1 MSGRRP
7 ASLPPRVNRHRP
19 VTPRPLRILHTESSV
34 GWGGQEI
41 RILTEAQG
49 MLRRGHRIT
58 LLTPPEA
65 RLFPAAQKMG
75 LPVVAL
81 PIGKKNLGALTA
93 LRRWLAANGRGFD
106 VINMHSST
114 DSWLSAL
121 ACRTL
126 RGMPPLVRTR
136 HVSTAV
142 HNTLPTRWLYLRAT
156 AHIVTAGEAL
166 RQQLHRDNRFPLE
179 HMTSVPTGIDLDR
192 FAPRDRAVARRELGV
207 ADAPALGIV
216 ATLRDWKGHAYLL
229 EAFDRLR
236 ARFPEWQLLVVGD
249 GPMREILEQQTRQRR
264 LGDCVRLVGNQDNV
278 EQWLNALD
286 LFVLPSYGE
295 EGVPQGIMQ
304 AMACGLAVVSTPVG
318 AIREAVVDGVTG
330 ILVEPRNSDAL
341 AQGLARLMSDAA
353 LRRQMGEAGQR
364 HAQTRFGIDGMLDRM
379 ETVFYRFARREA
391 D

>member
-1 MSGRRP
+1 MSR
-7 ASLPPRVNRHRP
+7 L
-19 VTPRPLRILHTESSV
+19 PLRILHTESSI

-49 MLRRGHRIT
+49 MLRRGHSIT
-58 LLTPPEA
+58 LVTPPEA

-81 PIGKKNLGALTA
+81 PIGKKTLGALTA
-93 LRRWLAANGRGFD
+93 LRRWLAANGRDFD

-179 HMTSVPTGIDLDR
+179 HMTSVPTGIDLAR
-192 FAPRDRAVARRELGV
+192 FQPRDRLAMRRKLGIR
-207 ADAPALGIV
+207 DMPTLGIV
-216 ATLRDWKGHAYLL
+216 ATLRDWKGHAYLID
-229 EAFDRLR
+229 AFRNLR
-236 ARFPEWQLLVVGD
+236 ARFPDWQLLIIGD
-249 GPMREILEQQTRQRR
+249 GPQRANLEQQVQQLA
-264 LGDCVRLVGNQDNV
+264 LGDSVRFVGNQDNI
-278 EQWLNALD
+278 EEWLNTLD

-295 EGVPQGIMQ
+295 EGVPQGVMQ
-304 AMACGLAVVSTPVG
+304 AMACGLVVVSTPVG
-318 AIREAVVDGVTG
+318 AIREAVIDGVTG
-330 ILVEPRNSDAL
+330 VLVEPRNADAL
-341 AQGLARLMSDAA
+341 AQDLARLMSDET
-353 LRRQMGEAGQR
+353 LRREKGDVGQ
-364 HAQTRFGIDGMLDRM
+364 HYALARFSIEEMLDKM

-391 D
+391 P

>member
-1 MSGRRP
+1 M
-7 ASLPPRVNRHRP
+7 
-19 VTPRPLRILHTESSV
+19 TPRPLSILHTESSI

-49 MLRRGHRIT
+49 MLRRGHCIT
-58 LLTPPEA
+58 LVTPPEA
-65 RLFPAAQKMG
+65 MLLPAAHQMG
-75 LPVVAL
+75 LPVVSL
-81 PIGKKNLGALTA
+81 PIGAKKMGALMA
-93 LRRWLAANGRGFD
+93 LRRWLAANGRDFD

-126 RGMPPLVRTR
+126 RGMPPRVRTR
-136 HVSTAV
+136 HVSTAI

-179 HMTSVPTGIDLDR
+179 HMTSIPTGIDLER
-192 FAPRDRAVARRELGV
+192 FQPREQAAARRALGIS
-207 ADAPALGIV
+207 DAPTLGIV

-229 EAFDRLR
+229 QALERLR
-236 ARFPEWQLLVVGD
+236 ERFPDWRLLIIGD
-249 GPMREILEQQTRQRR
+249 GPQRKKIEQQIQQLH
-264 LGDCVRLVGNQDNV
+264 LGDRVRLVGNQENV

-330 ILVEPRNSDAL
+330 VLVEPRNADAL
-341 AQGLARLMSDAA
+341 AQALAGLMGNAD
-353 LRRQMGEAGQR
+353 LRRRMGQAGQR
-364 HAQTRFGIDGMLDRM
+364 QARSRFGIDKMLDKM
-379 ETVFYRFARREA
+379 ETIFYRFARGKPA
-391 D
+391 

>member
-1 MSGRRP
+1 MTRRP
-7 ASLPPRVNRHRP
+7 LG
-19 VTPRPLRILHTESSV
+19 ILHTESSI

-65 RLFPAAQKMG
+65 LILPAAQKMG

-81 PIGKKNLGALTA
+81 PIGKKSLGALA
-93 LRRWLAANGRGFD
+93 VLRRWLAANGRDFD

-126 RGMPPLVRTR
+126 RDMPPLIRTR
-136 HVSTAV
+136 HVSTPV

-166 RQQLHRDNRFPLE
+166 RQQLHRDNRFPLK
-179 HMTSVPTGIDLDR
+179 HMTSVPTGIDLAR
-192 FAPRDRAVARRELGV
+192 FQPRDQAAARRKLGL
-207 ADAPALGIV
+207 ADLPTLGIV

-229 EAFDRLR
+229 EAFGQLR

-249 GPMREILEQQTRQRR
+249 GPMREILEQQTRDRR
-264 LGDCVRLVGNQDNV
+264 LDDRVRLVGNRDDV
-278 EQWLNALD
+278 ELWLNALD

-318 AIREAVVDGVTG
+318 AIREAVVDGETG
-330 ILVEPRNSDAL
+330 VLVEPRNSDAL

-353 LRRQMGEAGQR
+353 QRRQMGEAGMR
-364 HAQTRFGIDGMLDRM
+364 RAQARFGIDGMLDRM
-379 ETVFYRFARREA
+379 EAVFYRFARREA
-391 D
+391 A

>member
-1 MSGRRP
+1 
-7 ASLPPRVNRHRP
+7 
-19 VTPRPLRILHTESSV
+19 VTQRPLRILHTESSV

-65 RLFPAAQKMG
+65 KLFPAAQKMG

-93 LRRWLAANGRGFD
+93 LRRWLAANGRDFD

-156 AHIVTAGEAL
+156 AHVVTAGEAL

-179 HMTSVPTGIDLDR
+179 HMTSVPTGIDLAR
-192 FAPRDRAVARRELGV
+192 FRPREQTAARHELGI
-207 ADAPALGIV
+207 ADMPTLGIV

-229 EAFDRLR
+229 DAFDKLR
-236 ARFPEWQLLVVGD
+236 TRFPTWQLLVIGD
-249 GPMREILEQQTRQRR
+249 GPMREILEQQIRQRG
-264 LGDCVRLVGNQDNV
+264 LGDRVRLVGNQDNV
-278 EQWLNALD
+278 EQWMNALD

-318 AIREAVVDGVTG
+318 AIREAVVDGTTG
-330 ILVEPRNSDAL
+330 ILVEPRNAEAL

-353 LRRQMGEAGQR
+353 LRRQMGEAGR
-364 HAQTRFGIDGMLDRM
+364 HRAQTRFGIDGMLDRM
-379 ETVFYRFARREA
+379 ETIFYRFARRGA
-391 D
+391 P

>member
-1 MSGRRP
+1 VTRRP
-7 ASLPPRVNRHRP
+7 LS
-19 VTPRPLRILHTESSV
+19 ILHTESSV

-49 MLRRGHRIT
+49 MMRRGHRIT
-58 LLTPPEA
+58 LLCPPDA
-65 RLFPAAQKMG
+65 RLRPAAQKMG
-75 LPVVAL
+75 LPVVTL
-81 PIGKKNLGALTA
+81 PIGTKRLSALLV
-93 LRRWLAANGRGFD
+93 LRRWLAVHGRGFD

-142 HNTLPTRWLYLRAT
+142 HNNPPTRWLYLHAT
-156 AHIVTAGEAL
+156 THIVTAGEAL

-179 HMTSVPTGIDLDR
+179 HMTSVPTGIDLTR
-192 FAPRDRAVARRELGV
+192 FRAREQAAARRELGISE
-207 ADAPALGIV
+207 APTLGIV

-229 EAFDRLR
+229 EAFDRLHTS
-236 ARFPEWQLLVVGD
+236 FPMWQLLIVGD
-249 GPMREILEQQTRQRR
+249 GPMRENLEQQIQRLR
-264 LGDCVRLVGNQDNV
+264 LNDRVRLVGNQDNV
-278 EQWLNALD
+278 DTWLNALD

-318 AIREAVVDGVTG
+318 AIREAVVDGTTG
-330 ILVEPRNSDAL
+330 ILVEPRNAEAL
-341 AQGLARLMSDAA
+341 AQGLARLMSNET
-353 LRRQMGEAGQR
+353 LRRQMSEAGQR
-364 HAQTRFGIDGMLDRM
+364 HAQTHFGIDRMLDKM

-391 D
+391 A

>member
-1 MSGRRP
+1 M
-7 ASLPPRVNRHRP
+7 
-19 VTPRPLRILHTESSV
+19 
-34 GWGGQEI
+34 
-41 RILTEAQG
+41 
-49 MLRRGHRIT
+49 MRRGHRIT
-58 LLTPPEA
+58 VVTPPEA
-65 RLFPAAQKMG
+65 MLLPAAQKMG
-75 LPVVAL
+75 LPVVTLPVGAKRLSAL
-81 PIGKKNLGALTA
+81 MA
-93 LRRWLAANGRGFD
+93 LRHWLALHGRGFD

-126 RGMPPLVRTR
+126 HGMPPLVRTR
-136 HVSTAV
+136 HVSTAI

-179 HMTSVPTGIDLDR
+179 HMTSVPTGIDLTR
-192 FAPRDRAVARRELGV
+192 FRPREQAAARRELEI
-207 ADAPALGIV
+207 ASTPILGIV

-229 EAFDRLR
+229 EAFSKLR
-236 ARFPEWQLLVVGD
+236 ARFPAWQLLVIGD
-249 GPMREILEQQTRQRR
+249 GPQRGKIEQQIQR
-264 LGDCVRLVGNQDNV
+264 LHLNDCVRLVGNQDNV

-318 AIREAVVDGVTG
+318 AIREAVVDSETG
-330 ILVEPRNSDAL
+330 ILVEPMNTDAL
-341 AQGLARLMSDAA
+341 AEGLARLMTDAA

-364 HAQTRFGIDGMLDRM
+364 HAQTHFGIDRMLDKM
-379 ETVFYRFARREA
+379 ETIFYRFVRREA
-391 D
+391 V